1 MKPFFLFVAIFLLS
15 TAGFAGSEA
24 DGPPQ
29 VGIVVN
35 LNAPS
40 DYYLL
45 MREKHGERDRIPIKV
60 EVLTPLYEKDVLW
73 VRYQRKTESLES
85 EEIRITLQ
93 LADGV
98 KVLTFK
104 DGPYPLESKPPHS
117 ILRNFTGYLHDVI
130 NSLFKG
136 LNNNYHQAQL
146 TSLAVR
152 GHDGHLFMPLVGR
165 CKALLAAGVRD
176 LHLAWKGGRPPYA
189 LRIRAERTGKPLAE
203 MSGLQEAHVHLK
215 GLALETVDYVL
226 EIEDN
231 SGQHLI
237 RHIQAVPSSKL
248 PKLPNQA
255 FSEAKSNSEIQLRET
270 VYAAWLIK
278 QDQVLWSLEAYQ
290 RVANIAPEFYPAE
303 LLRLRL
309 EGNL

>member
-1 MKPFFLFVAIFLLS
+1 MKRFLLFVAIFLLS

-40 DYYLL
+40 DCYLL
-45 MREKHGERDRIPIKV
+45 MREKHGKGDKIKV

-73 VRYQRKTESLES
+73 VRCQRKAGGLES
-85 EEIRITLQ
+85 EETRITLQ

-130 NSLFKG
+130 NSLFAE
-136 LNNNYHQAQL
+136 LNDNYHQAQL
-146 TSLAVR
+146 TSLAIR

-176 LHLAWKGGRPPYA
+176 LHLAWKGGCPPYA

-203 MSGLQEAHVHLK
+203 MSELQETHVHLK
-215 GLALETVDYVL
+215 GLTLETVDYVL

-237 RHIQAVPSSKL
+237 RHIQAIPSSKL

-255 FSEAKSNSEIQLRET
+255 FSETKSNSEIQLRET

-290 RVANIAPEFYPAE
+290 RVADIAPEFYPAE

>member
-1 MKPFFLFVAIFLLS
+1 M
-15 TAGFAGSEA
+15 
-24 DGPPQ
+24 
-29 VGIVVN
+29 VG

-40 DYYLL
+40 DCYLL
-45 MREKHGERDRIPIKV
+45 MREENGKRDKKTI

-73 VRYQRKTESLES
+73 VKCQRKAGDQDEGLES
-85 EEIRITLQ
+85 EEIKITLQ

-130 NSLFKG
+130 DSLFAESNK
-136 LNNNYHQAQL
+136 NYHQAQL

-176 LHLAWKGGRPPYA
+176 LHLAWKGGCPPYA

-203 MSGLQEAHVHLK
+203 MRGLQEAHVHLK

-290 RVANIAPEFYPAE
+290 RVADIAPEFYPAE

>member
-1 MKPFFLFVAIFLLS
+1 MKRFLLFVAIFLLS
-15 TAGFAGSEA
+15 TAGFAISET

-40 DYYLL
+40 NCYLL
-45 MREKHGERDRIPIKV
+45 KREKHKDPIKV

-73 VRYQRKTESLES
+73 VRCQHKAGGLER

-93 LADGV
+93 LADGI

-165 CKALLAAGVRD
+165 CKAFLAAGVRD
-176 LHLAWKGGRPPYA
+176 LHLAWKGGCPPYA

-203 MSGLQEAHVHLK
+203 MSDLQKAHVHLK

-290 RVANIAPEFYPAE
+290 RVADIAPEFYPAE

>member
-1 MKPFFLFVAIFLLS
+1 
-15 TAGFAGSEA
+15 
-24 DGPPQ
+24 
-29 VGIVVN
+29 
-35 LNAPS
+35 
-40 DYYLL
+40 
-45 MREKHGERDRIPIKV
+45 MREKHGERHEIEI

-73 VRYQRKTESLES
+73 VRRQRKDLES

-104 DGPYPLESKPPHS
+104 DGPYPLEGKPPHS
-117 ILRNFTGYLHDVI
+117 ILRNFTEYLHDVI
-130 NSLFKG
+130 GSLFKG
-136 LNNNYHQAQL
+136 SNNNYHQAQL

-176 LHLAWKGGRPPYA
+176 LHLAWKGGCPPYD
-189 LRIRAERTGKPLAE
+189 LRIRAERTRKPLAE
-203 MSGLQEAHVHLK
+203 IGDLQEAHVHLK

-237 RHIQAVPSSKL
+237 RHIQAVPFSKL